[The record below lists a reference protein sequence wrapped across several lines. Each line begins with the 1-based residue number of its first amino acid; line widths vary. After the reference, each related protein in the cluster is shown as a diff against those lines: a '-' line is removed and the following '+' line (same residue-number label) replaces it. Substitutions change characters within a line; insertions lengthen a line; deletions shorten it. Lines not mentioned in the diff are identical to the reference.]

1 MTVQRIGFACKWLN
15 SSSESKDKKIR
26 AEEREL
32 NTSTTT
38 VAWLNRQTREK
49 AEERLWEVMAHNL
62 RSVKNLLDRVSRL
75 DQRLHMV
82 RLSSDLL
89 PMYTEPTWG
98 YFWQGTDA
106 RAYYEREFG
115 EIGEF
120 ARAND
125 IRLSFHPGQFCVLA
139 SGDER
144 IVNRSIEEFEY
155 HVDMARAMGYGSS
168 WHDHGFKINV
178 HISGSKGPIGI
189 TDALKR
195 MTPEARNLITIE
207 NEEMKWG
214 IDDCLML
221 EKKVAIVLDIH
232 HHLIHSGGEYIQPTD
247 DRFKRIVD
255 SWQGT
260 RPAMHYSLSREDVL
274 VGHCDNTLPDVRR
287 MLGEGT
293 VNRAKLRAHSDDAW
307 NRSCNQ
313 WALGFWNSSDIM
325 LESKWKNLA
334 AMTLLRQA

>member
-1 MTVQRIGFACKWLN
+1 M
-15 SSSESKDKKIR
+15 
-26 AEEREL
+26 
-32 NTSTTT
+32 
-38 VAWLNRQTREK
+38 
-49 AEERLWEVMAHNL
+49 
-62 RSVKNLLDRVSRL
+62 
-75 DQRLHMV
+75 
-82 RLSSDLL
+82 
-89 PMYTEPTWG
+89 
-98 YFWQGTDA
+98 
-106 RAYYEREFG
+106 
-115 EIGEF
+115 
-120 ARAND
+120 
-125 IRLSFHPGQFCVLA
+125 A